1 MRIAIISP
9 WNPWPVDSGSR
20 QRADL
25 IIRGLAASHD
35 VFVIYGLQ
43 QPYHAIPDLNQHP
56 QAVAQCL
63 TFRWPRGES
72 ARTIADAPR
81 KPGIDVRPRDIQRM
95 HRCIPDLSGP
105 LATFKPDVILVLEA
119 DGALIAASQRSVQSF
134 PMVVD
139 QWEPSR
145 IVDARLATRIRSQL
159 FWRSIMQNARAITVV
174 TAAEK
179 AAAQQILG
187 DVSKVCIVENEALR
201 ASNFARNPAPMTLL
215 FAGNLDYEPN
225 RDGILWFIADVL
237 PTIQKEMSGVQ
248 LQIVGRGASLCPAG
262 LPMGVT
268 QQGWVDDMSAC
279 YSTASVAINPVRTG
293 HGSRVKN
300 RCAIIHGVPLVTF
313 PDPSTVASE
322 SVHCIPALPNA
333 AQEFAAA
340 CLAFLQNPPAAPLP
354 ECESVADSR
363 LVTGLTDVLRRVV
376 GADA

>member
-25 IIRGLAASHD
+25 VIRGLAASHD

-43 QPYHAIPDLNQHP
+43 QPYHAIPELNQHP
-56 QAVAQCL
+56 PAVAQFL
-63 TFRWPRGES
+63 TFRWPRGEL
-72 ARTIADAPR
+72 AGTTADAPR
-81 KPGIDVRPRDIQRM
+81 KPSIDVRPRDIQRM
-95 HRCIPDLSGP
+95 HPCIPDLSGP
-105 LATFKPDVILVLEA
+105 LATFKPDVILALEA

-159 FWRSIMQNARAITVV
+159 FWRSMMQHAGAITVV

-179 AAAQQILG
+179 AAARHILG
-187 DVSKVCIVENEALR
+187 NVSKVCIVENEALR

-248 LQIVGRGASLCPAG
+248 LQIVGRGAPLCPAG
-262 LPMGVT
+262 LPLGVT
-268 QQGWVDDMSAC
+268 QQGWVDDISAC
-279 YSTASVAINPVRTG
+279 YSTASVAINPVRAG

-313 PDPSTVASE
+313 PDPSTLTSE
-322 SVHCIPALPNA
+322 SVRCIPAVPNA
-333 AQEFAAA
+333 SQEFAAA
-340 CLAFLQNPPAAPLP
+340 CLAFLHNPPAAPLP
-354 ECESVADSR
+354 ECESAADSR

>member
-43 QPYHAIPDLNQHP
+43 QPYHAIPELNQHP
-56 QAVAQCL
+56 QAVAQFL
-63 TFRWPRGES
+63 TFRWPRGEL
-72 ARTIADAPR
+72 AGTTADAPR

-95 HRCIPDLSGP
+95 HPCIPDLSGP
-105 LATFKPDVILVLEA
+105 LATFKPDVILALEA

-159 FWRSIMQNARAITVV
+159 FWRSIMQHARAITVV

-179 AAAQQILG
+179 AAARHILG
-187 DVSKVCIVENEALR
+187 DVRKVCIVENEALR
-201 ASNFARNPAPMTLL
+201 AFNFARNPAPMTLL

-248 LQIVGRGASLCPAG
+248 LQIVGRGAPLCPGG
-262 LPMGVT
+262 LPVGIT
-268 QQGWVDDMSAC
+268 QIGWVDDLSAC
-279 YSTASVAINPVRTG
+279 YSTASVAINPVRAG

-300 RCAIIHGVPLVTF
+300 QCAIVHGVPLVTF
-313 PDPSTVASE
+313 PDQSTVASE
-322 SVHCIPALPNA
+322 SIRCIPTTPNP
-333 AQEFAAA
+333 AQEFAVAI
-340 CLAFLQNPPAAPLP
+340 LGFLQNPPTVPLP
-354 ECESVADSR
+354 ECESAADSR
-363 LVTGLTDVLRRVV
+363 LVTSLSKVLGRIV
-376 GADA
+376 GVDA

>member
-43 QPYHAIPDLNQHP
+43 QPYHAIPELNQHP
-56 QAVAQCL
+56 QAVAQFL
-63 TFRWPRGES
+63 TFRWPRGEP
-72 ARTIADAPR
+72 AGTTDDAPR

-105 LATFKPDVILVLEA
+105 LATFKPDVILALEA

-159 FWRSIMQNARAITVV
+159 FWRSIMQHARAITVV

-179 AAAQQILG
+179 AAARHILG
-187 DVSKVCIVENEALR
+187 DVRKVCIVENEALR
-201 ASNFARNPAPMTLL
+201 ASNFARNPAQLTLL

-248 LQIVGRGASLCPAG
+248 LQIVGRGAPLCPGG
-262 LPMGVT
+262 LPVGIT
-268 QQGWVDDMSAC
+268 QIGWVDDLSAC
-279 YSTASVAINPVRTG
+279 YSTASVAINPVRAG

-300 RCAIIHGVPLVTF
+300 QCAIVHGVPLVTF
-313 PDPSTVASE
+313 PDQSTVASE
-322 SVHCIPALPNA
+322 TIRCIPTTPNP
-333 AQEFAAA
+333 AQEFAVA
-340 CLAFLQNPPAAPLP
+340 CLGFLQNPPNVPLP
-354 ECESVADSR
+354 ECESAADNR
-363 LVTGLTDVLRRVV
+363 LVTSLSKVLGRIV
-376 GADA
+376 GVDA